1 MWHPIAHFWAKVPPF
16 ALRTNLSKSPTIST
30 WTKMSNRFT
39 VCVMLKKERYRRS
52 ETLSRSGKQECTTP
66 ISRRTK
72 KSTISRSQITGNPS
86 DVSLTD
92 TCFSSRSF
100 LSRFRRW
107 CCPIGGSAV
116 RRLICYWYCNSTS
129 NSISNSYSSFC
140 SCLFTFVSSGF
151 TAFFTSLWTL
161 FAYSCNRT
169 TNRERTKKKE
179 LGREFMLSQL

>member
-1 MWHPIAHFWAKVPPF
+1 MP
-16 ALRTNLSKSPTIST
+16 NS
-30 WTKMSNRFT
+30 FT

-52 ETLSRSGKQECTTP
+52 ETLSRSGKQECTYP
-66 ISRRTK
+66 LFLRRTK

-92 TCFSSRSF
+92 TSFSSRSF

-129 NSISNSYSSFC
+129 NSISNSYSNSYFCYRLLSFVITC
-140 SCLFTFVSSGF
+140 YNTDNIVIICYLLLWFCAPSAFH
-151 TAFFTSLWTL
+151 AFFTSL
-161 FAYSCNRT
+161 
-169 TNRERTKKKE
+169 
-179 LGREFMLSQL
+179 